1 MKQLLKKVMLVVLS
15 IMLMCPMTAMAS
27 PKGRRLLNAS
37 QGDESLLLPESVK
50 KSEGRDL
57 TTINGVQ

>member
-37 QGDESLLLPESVK
+37 QGEESLVTS
-50 KSEGRDL
+50 
-57 TTINGVQ
+57 